1 MGIIIDAF
9 IYDLAHGG
17 NVKSREAALSY
28 VNDTVGSPYLTQKT
42 QTVASINYGLTVIEK
57 VLKQEAPDVNYQ
69 VTNGDLSTVVVPQYF
84 ETGLGAQDSVEY
96 EGQISGSSSGGS
108 YSDATPGG
116 GYNPGGGGGSY

>member
-1 MGIIIDAF
+1 M
-9 IYDLAHGG
+9 
-17 NVKSREAALSY
+17 
-28 VNDTVGSPYLTQKT
+28 
-42 QTVASINYGLTVIEK
+42 ASINYGLTVIEK

-84 ETGLGAQDSVEY
+84 ETGLGAQDSIEY